1 MRTGRVW
8 GLALLVLA
16 AVPGAAGAAG
26 GPEAW
31 PTAADVRSYTPGL
44 DMKDAACVANF
55 YRGRLS
61 RKAWLTPYFKLT
73 PAQKTVT
80 DAGFNHCQ
88 TKAQRIA
95 LIERQEAIYFGKH
108 TANACVARALEGRT
122 RAQRIALNSLA
133 TQVREDDKVFRRCGL
148 IGQLYATLG
157 KATKLVLTKAE
168 QQCAN
173 RVGSADPVRLR
184 SKAPT
189 RRRAQGGRNRLRP
202 LRRAQDGGGDVASA
216 AEELQ
221 ARGGDPV
228 HREALRQHHVRDV
241 LHGRGQAAAPGQ
253 GRRRGLQGRSR
264 SASSPLSVRPR
275 APAPA
280 RAGRSARRV
289 RRSARASPRRPPRPC
304 AAAPAAGQRAPP
316 RALPTP
322 PRDGDRSRP

>member
-157 KATKLVLTKAE
+157 QATKLVLTKAE

-189 RRRAQGGRNRLRP
+189 
-202 LRRAQDGGGDVASA
+202 A
-216 AEELQ
+216 AERKAVGTVYDRCVGRKTEEAMWRQLLRNYKP
-221 ARGGDPV
+221 ADGDPV
-228 HREALRQHHVRDV
+228 HCEALRQHHVRDV
-241 LHGRGQAAAPGQ
+241 LHRRGKLQRQAKAAAAS
-253 GRRRGLQGRSR
+253 LQGK
-264 SASSPLSVRPR
+264 
-275 APAPA
+275 
-280 RAGRSARRV
+280 
-289 RRSARASPRRPPRPC
+289 
-304 AAAPAAGQRAPP
+304 
-316 RALPTP
+316 
-322 PRDGDRSRP
+322 